1 MSIWWKI
8 NGEKYCQINCW
19 IMLHG
24 LCVVKN
30 LKEEGSM
37 RFRDIREGLEIMTW
51 DEYKRIEGSKWM
63 KIMRRKNLHALIIMG
78 ETRQR
83 LGSHGDVSES

>member
-1 MSIWWKI
+1 
-8 NGEKYCQINCW
+8 
-19 IMLHG
+19 
-24 LCVVKN
+24 
-30 LKEEGSM
+30 
-37 RFRDIREGLEIMTW
+37 
-51 DEYKRIEGSKWM
+51 M